1 MLLESCWFFFFFC
14 FFGGGGWFSF
24 FFSHTLTGLYITHTH
39 IYIYIYIKILGAQP
53 IMWLCHWISSKVMV
67 ILLNEHDSCLL
78 GEEYAS
84 CEFLPW
90 EKQVLWAYA
99 QVVVSHIRDKH
110 GCNTT
115 LLTVS
120 PKTKHPWV
128 PVSMTKNVETMF
140 DILGFI
146 YQVRCYSPWDLYV

>member
-1 MLLESCWFFFFFC
+1 
-14 FFGGGGWFSF
+14 
-24 FFSHTLTGLYITHTH
+24 
-39 IYIYIYIKILGAQP
+39 
-53 IMWLCHWISSKVMV
+53 MWLCHWISSKVMV

-78 GEEYAS
+78 EEEYAS

-99 QVVVSHIRDKH
+99 QVVVSHIRETWMQP
-110 GCNTT
+110 NTSDS
-115 LLTVS
+115 VS

-140 DILGFI
+140 VYFGFHLSSKMLLTLKSLCIILNLKSWW
-146 YQVRCYSPWDLYV
+146 VDRSPLTIPLYDLKLKVLA